1 MGLRISTKNAIR
13 SKEFIKYLNNLG
25 HCINYDTVLRID
37 NSWAMGIMNEGEG
50 YSTVPSNIQPNIYLR
65 KQLLVMMTM
74 VKRML
79 LSMSQTQCCISTH
92 KAVFRM
98 WIGLLQ
104 CHMETDEDQLIFILR
119 EWTSEEWPRNLI
131 CQIFILISQSVLMLN
146 YQAIL

>member
-1 MGLRISTKNAIR
+1 MGLRISAKNAIR

-79 LSMSQTQCCISTH
+79 LSMSQIQCCISTH

-98 WIGLLQ
+98 
-104 CHMETDEDQLIFILR
+104 
-119 EWTSEEWPRNLI
+119 
-131 CQIFILISQSVLMLN
+131 
-146 YQAIL
+146 